1 MPTDRESHDM
11 KTNGDIKEK
20 DKDSKR
26 KDICR
31 DFLNNICNRVLYL
44 QIFLI
49 YYLFDYRE
57 VDADFII
64 HRQMRMLKRHRM
76 LRTNHINSA

>member
-44 QIFLI
+44 QIF
-49 YYLFDYRE
+49 
-57 VDADFII
+57 
-64 HRQMRMLKRHRM
+64 
-76 LRTNHINSA
+76 